1 MADLEASRIHFGVNN
16 NDDEEEQIVVSKKTL
31 KRVKSRNILSRNSD
45 DDDNEDK
52 DESTS
57 YDEDSDEAGSGDEN
71 DLDEPADEEPEY
83 MKSRA
88 EQVNAKRK
96 LLNNISEKRSKKVK
110 KIDPDTVNINDIDLS
125 DKEDAKNIVPV
136 HNSVTSSANQIRNND
151 DDIPEDFMPDVV
163 SSIFRKNDFSYLK
176 LRPDH
181 TIRPIW
187 ISPNDGKIIL
197 ESFSPLA
204 EQAQDFLI
212 TIAEPISRPA
222 HIHEYRITAYSLY
235 AAVSVGLEPDDI
247 ISVLDRLS
255 KVPVASSIINF
266 IKGATVSY
274 GKVKLVIKQNRYFV
288 ETSQTNILNMLLDDP
303 VIGKLRIDNIED
315 NTDADKDTKIKT
327 TSEMIL
333 ENQLAEN
340 INPDDV
346 EAVFKSVVGGA
357 QSVKPNNVAENLAT
371 SAVDDDDDDD
381 DDKVHSFEIGTEAV
395 EIVKKRCQEIDYPVL
410 EEYDFRN
417 DKRNP
422 DLPIDLKPSTQV
434 RPYQEKS
441 LSKMFGN
448 GRARSGIIV
457 LPCGAGKTLVGITAA
472 CTIKKSVIVLC
483 TSSVSVMQWR
493 QQFLQWCT
501 LQPENCAVFTS
512 ENKEMF
518 ETESGLVVSTYSM
531 VANTRNRSHDSQ
543 KVMDFLTGREWGFII
558 LDEVHVVPAA
568 MFRRVVS
575 CIAAHAK
582 LGLTATLV
590 REDDKISDL
599 NFLIGPKLYEANWM
613 ELSQKGHIANV
624 QCAEVWCPMTSE
636 FYQEYLRESARKR
649 MLLYIMNPTKFQA
662 CQYLIQYHEARGDKI
677 IVFSDNVYALQE
689 YALKLQKP
697 FIFGS
702 TPQNERMKIL
712 ANFQHND
719 KINTI
724 FLSKVGD
731 TSIDLPEAT
740 CLIQISSHYGSR
752 RQEAQRLGRILRA
765 KRRNDEGFNAFFYSL
780 VSKDTQEMYYSTKRQ
795 AFLIDQGYA
804 FKIITHL
811 HGLENL
817 PGLAYSTV
825 RERRELLQEVLL
837 KNEELGQIEMGEDEH
852 ARKQKGK
859 KALNKKIVKEA
870 ENGLGTSTSVK
881 KEDGGISTVRTEAT
895 LAGLGGGEEMAYLE
909 YDGDNH
915 GEEDGASGK
924 STNSSGYSRHHPLIR
939 KMYYKNEKPVYY
951 RRK

>member
-1 MADLEASRIHFGVNN
+1 MTDVDGYNTRSKGKIFPAMTETFFS
-16 NDDEEEQIVVSKKTL
+16 DDEESVATEDEAFIDGDDDYGYNETPSIKVAKPVKKTKTTRITGTDAVSKLAAKDQSFL
-31 KRVKSRNILSRNSD
+31 QSGNS
-45 DDDNEDK
+45 
-52 DESTS
+52 
-57 YDEDSDEAGSGDEN
+57 
-71 DLDEPADEEPEY
+71 
-83 MKSRA
+83 
-88 EQVNAKRK
+88 
-96 LLNNISEKRSKKVK
+96 
-110 KIDPDTVNINDIDLS
+110 
-125 DKEDAKNIVPV
+125 
-136 HNSVTSSANQIRNND
+136 
-151 DDIPEDFMPDVV
+151 DIPEDFKPDTV
-163 SSIFRKNDFSYLK
+163 SGMFRSHDFSYLR

-181 TIRPIW
+181 ASRPIW
-187 ISPNDGKIIL
+187 ISPSDGRIIL

-204 EQAQDFLI
+204 EQAQDFLV
-212 TIAEPISRPA
+212 TIAEPISRPS
-222 HIHEYRITAYSLY
+222 HIHEYKITAYSLY
-235 AAVSVGLEPDDI
+235 AAVSVGLETDDI
-247 ISVLDRLS
+247 LSVLDRLS
-255 KVPVASSIINF
+255 KVPVAQSIIDF
-266 IKGATVSY
+266 IKSATVSY
-274 GKVKLVIKQNRYFV
+274 GKVKLVIKHNRYFV
-288 ETSQTNILNMLLDDP
+288 ETSQADILQMLLKDP
-303 VIGKLRIDNIED
+303 IIGPLRIDSD
-315 NTDADKDTKIKT
+315 QQQQVSKMADATAVNNAT
-327 TSEMIL
+327 GTST
-333 ENQLAEN
+333 N
-340 INPDDV
+340 INPNDV
-346 EAVFKSVVGGA
+346 EAMFSAVVGGD
-357 QSVKPNNVAENLAT
+357 NEREE
-371 SAVDDDDDDD
+371 DDDDIDA
-381 DDKVHSFEIGTEAV
+381 VHSFEIANASV
-395 EIVKKRCQEIDYPVL
+395 EIVKRRCQEIDYPVL

-417 DKRNP
+417 DHRNP
-422 DLPIDLKPSTQV
+422 DLGIDLKPSTQI

-512 ENKEMF
+512 DNKEMF
-518 ETESGLVVSTYSM
+518 QTESGLVVSTYSM

-575 CIAAHAK
+575 TIAAHAK

-624 QCAEVWCPMTSE
+624 QCAEVWCPMTAE

-662 CQYLIQYHEARGDKI
+662 CQFLIQYHEKRGDKI

-689 YALKLQKP
+689 YALKLGKP
-697 FIFGS
+697 FIYGS
-702 TPQNERMKIL
+702 TPQQERMNIL
-712 ANFQHND
+712 QNFQYND
-719 KINTI
+719 QINTI

-795 AFLIDQGYA
+795 AFLVDQGYA
-804 FKIITHL
+804 FKVITHL
-811 HGLENL
+811 HGMENL
-817 PGLAYSTV
+817 PNLAYSSA

-837 KNEELGQIEMGEDEH
+837 KNEEAAGIEVGDDADNTIGRGNNVNRRFKNKAVRGE
-852 ARKQKGK
+852 G
-859 KALNKKIVKEA
+859 
-870 ENGLGTSTSVK
+870 S
-881 KEDGGISTVRTEAT
+881 
-895 LAGLGGGEEMAYLE
+895 LAGLAGGEDMAYME
-909 YDGDNH
+909 Y
-915 GEEDGASGK
+915 
-924 STNSSGYSRHHPLIR
+924 STNKNKDLKEHHPLIR
-939 KMYYKNEKPVYY
+939 KMYYKNAK
-951 RRK
+951 K